1 MLPLF
6 PAKSSVICS
15 NLHAALADP
24 HKPEKSLFLKH
35 LSEGR
40 LMTRQSPSEFRSS
53 HLRLRSWSNR
63 SEERKSIP
71 GSDSPCPSTKGRP
84 PSRFRWTL

>member
-24 HKPEKSLFLKH
+24 EKLEKSLFLKH

-40 LMTRQSPSEFRSS
+40 LMTRQSPSELDRHTYGFGRG
-53 HLRLRSWSNR
+53 RTVQRNGNR
-63 SEERKSIP
+63 SQVLIDLVRRQRDDHRP
-71 GSDSPCPSTKGRP
+71 GSV
-84 PSRFRWTL
+84 